1 MLDPRNHRSDEVDT
15 EQRNEREEQPDAPF
29 VDGERRK
36 ENNVTTHPPEQSA
49 AVGLIAARFEI
60 QVRLDSE
67 NSPGVPRKI
76 AKEIEAAGAVVVCVE
91 TIVLE
96 AAVFAM
102 VQPDMDGA
110 IKLGNISVKIPKEEF
125 DVAAKDF
132 TVNAREITLGAVSFE
147 VFDAE
152 YPDEALKPDAV
163 ERKVEKRLQAE
174 GLAFSG
180 RAAPRRSAAR

>member
-1 MLDPRNHRSDEVDT
+1 MVAFVHEIHVVTEGYGVSKIIVRTPRIVEGVLDPRNHRSDEVDA
-15 EQRNEREEQPDAPF
+15 EQRNQREEQTDAPL

-36 ENNVTTHPPEQSA
+36 ENSVTTHPPEQSA
-49 AVGLIAARFEI
+49 AVGRIAARFEI

-102 VQPDMDGA
+102 MQADMDGA
-110 IKLGNISVKIPKEEF
+110 IKLRNISVKIPKEE
-125 DVAAKDF
+125 
-132 TVNAREITLGAVSFE
+132 
-147 VFDAE
+147 
-152 YPDEALKPDAV
+152 
-163 ERKVEKRLQAE
+163 
-174 GLAFSG
+174 
-180 RAAPRRSAAR
+180 